1 MVGEAPGAA
10 VRFVGVRK
18 TFGEVVAVDDVEL
31 DVGAGEFFSMLG
43 PSGSGKTTMLRLVA
57 GFETPTAGAILLH
70 GTDVTSLPPFD
81 RDVNTVFQDYAL
93 FPHMTVEQNVAY
105 GLMVRRVPKAD
116 RGRRVAEALDDAFEA
131 HGDGPGPDL
140 GHGRGRRVGHGR
152 GHRVS
157 RRFEMFG
164 RDRQAGPR
172 YWVGVGRSGGRTVAA
187 LCRSNPGVSSRIPR
201 RCGRCVDRLPPC
213 SGGR

>member
-1 MVGEAPGAA
+1 MVGEAAGAA

-93 FPHMTVEQNVAY
+93 FSHMTVEQNVAY

-116 RGRRVAEALDDAFEA
+116 RGRRVVDALEAVRLSGFE
-131 HGDGPGPDL
+131 
-140 GHGRGRRVGHGR
+140 RRKP
-152 GHRVS
+152 S
-157 RRFEMFG
+157 
-164 RDRQAGPR
+164 QL
-172 YWVGVGRSGGRTVAA
+172 SGG
-187 LCRSNPGVSSRIPR
+187 
-201 RCGRCVDRLPPC
+201 
-213 SGGR
+213 